1 MACCEPELERDAAP
15 AYRRALIAVLL
26 INLSM
31 FFVEALVGLASG
43 SRALRADALDFLG
56 DAATYGLTLWALGQ
70 SLAWRWRAARIKGWS
85 LLLLGV
91 LVLADS
97 LRALVSGVA
106 PSGGLISTVGV
117 VALVANG
124 LSLLLLLRY
133 RQGDANIRSA
143 WLCTRNDVIANL
155 SVIVA
160 GALVMLTGNHW
171 PDVLVALAIAALF
184 THSALAILR
193 QTRHEERA
201 GRAPPTGC
209 RETPDVGSDCLGR

>member
-1 MACCEPELERDAAP
+1 MACCEPELERGAPP

-31 FFVEALVGLASG
+31 FFVEALIGLTSG

-70 SLAWRWRAARIKGWS
+70 SMTWRWRAARIKGWS

-91 LVLADS
+91 LVLVDS
-97 LRALVSGVA
+97 LRALVSGA
-106 PSGGLISTVGV
+106 TPSGGLISTVGL
-117 VALVANG
+117 VALAANG

-155 SVIVA
+155 SVILA
-160 GALVMLTGNHW
+160 GALVILTGNHW
-171 PDVLVALAIAALF
+171 PDVLVALAIAGLF

-193 QTRHEERA
+193 QAGQEERA
-201 GRAPPTGC
+201 GRAPPAGC
-209 RETPDVGSDCLGR
+209 CDKPNVGSDCRGR

>member
-1 MACCEPELERDAAP
+1 MACCEPELERGAPP

-31 FFVEALVGLASG
+31 FFVEALIGLVIG
-43 SRALRADALDFLG
+43 SRSLRADALDFLG

-85 LLLLGV
+85 LLVLGV
-91 LVLADS
+91 LVLVDS
-97 LRALVSGVA
+97 LWALAAGVV

-160 GALVMLTGNHW
+160 GALVMLTGSHW
-171 PDVLVALAIAALF
+171 PDVLVALAIAGLF

-193 QTRHEERA
+193 QTREEERA
-201 GRAPPTGC
+201 GRAPPAGC
-209 RETPDVGSDCLGR
+209 CDAPDVGSDCRGR